1 MAIVQRKGEIAMT
14 DLSAAASSSDT
25 LTSDL
30 ADQVKGLLPTGD
42 VSGDDDPGKRLAMLE
57 LAGEEV
63 AAGFK
68 PQPVRA
74 LSPEV
79 QYLHISRTIHQLV
92 TDRNRA
98 VGTFLF
104 VASLLVGASSAMM
117 NAQPTVDPIVP
128 MSLLVRWSLPVTF
141 ASLGIIG
148 VFMCLILIRT
158 REGLIYEVAKMN
170 VILGIPSPRVT
181 RVSPLSIFYLMHLLV
196 ALLGGGCAGAAV
208 GLVLVDRGLAGIGS
222 LAVAV
227 VVAMIYTAAFLALYV
242 VRVRAV
248 SLDPIVTKTLENA
261 VQSAPPLSSP
271 PSNSGA

>member
-1 MAIVQRKGEIAMT
+1 MAQ
-14 DLSAAASSSDT
+14 LSEASSSDT

-30 ADQVKGLLPTGD
+30 ADQVKGLLPTSD
-42 VSGDDDPGKRLAMLE
+42 VSGDDDPGKQLAMLE

-68 PQPVRA
+68 PQSVRA

-141 ASLGIIG
+141 GALGIIG

-158 REGLIYEVAKMN
+158 REGLIYEVTKMN

-196 ALLGGGCAGAAV
+196 ALLGGVCAGAAV
-208 GLVLVDRGLAGIGS
+208 GLILVDRGLTGLGG
-222 LAVAV
+222 LAFAA
-227 VVAMIYTAAFLALYV
+227 VVAMIYVAAFLTLYV
-242 VRVRAV
+242 IRVRRV
-248 SLDPIVTKTLENA
+248 SLDPIVVKTLENA
-261 VQSAPPLSSP
+261 AHTASPLPSASAN
-271 PSNSGA
+271 NSGA